1 MAGPDRA
8 AGRRA
13 GLARDLARDGP
24 ALGELRLAASRAAF
38 VRACA
43 AYVPALQTRDV
54 ERGFAGVRA
63 QAIARD
69 GTLLDDFAFSRAGA
83 TLHVRNAPSPAAT
96 SALAIAAEVADR
108 AQAELDF

>member
-1 MAGPDRA
+1 MR
-8 AGRRA
+8 RHWRA
-13 GLARDLARDGP
+13 G
-24 ALGELRLAASRAAF
+24 LGELRLAASRGARSCAP
-38 VRACA
+38 CA
-43 AYVPALQTRDV
+43 ALRPGAAARDV